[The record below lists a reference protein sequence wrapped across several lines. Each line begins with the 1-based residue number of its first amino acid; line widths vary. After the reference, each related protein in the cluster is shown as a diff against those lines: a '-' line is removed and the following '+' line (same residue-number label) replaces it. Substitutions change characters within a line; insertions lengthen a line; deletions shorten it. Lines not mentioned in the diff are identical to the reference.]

1 VKKNLA
7 QFFQNRT
14 IAIATMHQKERA
26 LAPFLENR
34 LGLKYIVPEQFN
46 TDLFGTFSGEIA
58 RSDSQVETA
67 RMKCLQAMKLTGLDI
82 GIASEGSFGPHPT
95 LFFLPA
101 NSETLIFID
110 KKNNIELVVHECST
124 ETNFS
129 GKKIN
134 TEEELIDFA
143 KTIGFPEH
151 GLILR
156 PEQQT
161 YKDQIK
167 GIQSWKQLNM
177 HWQKLAEKYGS
188 IYVETDMRAF
198 VNPTRMNV
206 IAKTAQKL
214 VDIIENQCPSC
225 SWPGFSIE
233 SSSAGLL
240 CNRCSLPTKSIL
252 ANKYLCKNCDF
263 SEDIMY
269 PNGKQTED
277 PMYCDFCNP

>member
-1 VKKNLA
+1 MKKNLA

-26 LAPFLENR
+26 LAPLLENR

-46 TDLFGTFSGEIA
+46 TDFFGTFSGEIA

-101 NSETLIFID
+101 DLETLVFID
-110 KKNNIELVVHECST
+110 TKNNIELVVHECST
-124 ETNFS
+124 ETNFT
-129 GKKIN
+129 GNTIN
-134 TEEELIDFA
+134 TEEELMAFA
-143 KTIGFPEH
+143 KAIGFPKH

-161 YKDQIK
+161 FNDQIK
-167 GIQSWKQLNM
+167 GIQSWKQLKM

-188 IYVETDMRAF
+188 MYAETDMRAF
-198 VNPTRMNV
+198 VNPTRMKV

-214 VDIIENQCPSC
+214 VDIVENQCPSC
-225 SWPGFSIE
+225 SCPGFSIE
-233 SSSAGLL
+233 SSSAGLP

-263 SEDIMY
+263 SEDIKY